1 MPSVGNWISELTNT
15 TGIGPVTLSGVL
27 TAGLVRFGDVF
38 TSEQVW
44 YTIENGNNREAGI
57 GTYNPATDV
66 LTRTTIHATL
76 NAGTYNNSSPVAIDL
91 VGPSV
96 VSCTFNTT
104 AFDEVF
110 AHINDLVN
118 PHGTD
123 FLELLDTPISYVGAG
138 GQFPYVNLAEDG
150 IEFATQFYVDA
161 LGIIHVDGQVEFH
174 AFVHFFLSATFDD
187 DHNIHLETFA
197 NGFNSIQSMRV
208 DYSTG
213 AHTTGAEEAVFLI
226 SIDRSAS
233 AGGEIHGI
241 DISATSGAVRSHA
254 MTIHPGLDA
263 LEQYV
268 GTFLTPDTV
277 LSNAV
282 DITTQAGDP
291 LNNVPVFVLNA
302 DTITIGSANKFSE
315 VEVILDTVA
324 SGVGIKP
331 LFEFSTGVGT
341 WTIFSP
347 IDGTDGFKSNGLIS
361 WDPLNILTWA
371 PGAGSEYLIRIT
383 RTQNSLGTVPI
394 EQTIKSAATSVFRWD
409 SLGDLN
415 INKLY
420 TIGEIGLGEPVPL
433 GTLHV
438 KTGDSGVA
446 SVDTLANEIVIECF
460 GDTGMSIITPNIRT
474 GHIHFGDPEN
484 SSAGGIHYDHLV
496 DSFSIEVN
504 ATIALTIDLNNNIGI
519 GTILPAQDLSG
530 DTADL
535 TGTFIHIKDI
545 SGKAGL
551 IIEGTSG
558 GATIDLIDL
567 GGAANDKWMRLT
579 RDSGITKFQALTD
592 LAGFGID
599 NVLVMDHGVGYVG
612 MGEGAPIGNFHVKS
626 ADSGV
631 GSPFGSATQCIVEGA
646 SVAGVSVLSTSAGY
660 IVFGDAADNRAGD
673 LKFDHATDTFTL
685 NIGGSDVLT
694 ALISGNIGIGT
705 LTPDF
710 KLEVEGTL
718 FGGVSAVSSFQTNN
732 GLAFDYSAG
741 DCRISACA
749 VGANS
754 RSVEIRALSGGV
766 PNTDQLKL
774 YFDGNIGINQNVPTS
789 RLHITEVVAGAVSP
803 LLLHNEVLSA
813 TSEVNIRFA
822 PTTAETVRYAEIG
835 AINNGSNLIDLIFK
849 PGAGATIIEQ
859 MRLTSSGHLSLG
871 NGAPVD
877 FALNV
882 HGVNASHATGP
893 TTAWTTS
900 LDAHPLL
907 QFLPYTH
914 DNINIAFDAYF
925 NGSWISSDGGSN
937 FNMTKNGDRLKFQY
951 DSGVVAGNT
960 ITWNEG
966 LILTTAGHFG
976 IGVVPGNRL
985 SVLSDVSSSAIA
997 IFTHNTSSLPYGIA
1011 IDFSVA
1017 TPNNATQYFQFMQDA
1032 TAPRCIIYSNG
1043 DIYNVLGGYNTISD
1057 KRIKHNIIPATSKLG
1072 DLGKLKVRNFNLN
1085 ADIHADMPKLIGFV
1099 ADEVELIFPGL
1110 VTEINIAKN
1119 GEEPVMRKTVK
1130 TSLLIPM
1137 LVKAVQELT
1146 ERLEKLENP

>member
-161 LGIIHVDGQVEFH
+161 LGIVHVDGQVEFH

-415 INKLY
+415 INRLY

-446 SVDTLANEIVIECF
+446 SVDILANEIVIECF

-484 SSAGGIHYDHLV
+484 SSAGGIHYNHVD
-496 DSFSIEVN
+496 DSFTIEVN
-504 ATIALTIDLNNNIGI
+504 ADTNAFVIIATGDVGI
-519 GTILPAQDLSG
+519 GTSTPSSNMVGSSPKFTGRYLHIFDAAQAGIILEGSG
-530 DTADL
+530 AVTMD
-535 TGTFIHIKDI
+535 
-545 SGKAGL
+545 
-551 IIEGTSG
+551 
-558 GATIDLIDL
+558 
-567 GGAANDKWMRLT
+567 W
-579 RDSGITKFQALTD
+579 
-592 LAGFGID
+592 ID
-599 NVLVMDHGVGYVG
+599 NAESLNNKWLAMEYNNHVFNIFTRNDNVTTKNDNLFVIHTTVNYVG
-612 MGEGAPIGNFHVKS
+612 IGEGAPIGNFHVKS

-685 NIGGSDVLT
+685 NIGGSSVLT
-694 ALISGNIGIGT
+694 ALVSGNIGIGT

-749 VGANS
+749 VSANS
-754 RSVEIRALSGGV
+754 RSVEIRALSLGV
-766 PNTDQLKL
+766 PNDDQLKL
-774 YFDGNIGINQNVPTS
+774 YFNGNVGININAPIAQFEVRSDELMTMALSHSLASGSTAIGFYQIGTRRSYIQHNDVGDDLRIVSEYGDISFWNGTAGVE
-789 RLHITEVVAGAVSP
+789 TE
-803 LLLHNEVLSA
+803 
-813 TSEVNIRFA
+813 
-822 PTTAETVRYAEIG
+822 
-835 AINNGSNLIDLIFK
+835 K
-849 PGAGATIIEQ
+849 
-859 MRLTSSGHLSLG
+859 MRLTDGGDLGVGTPTPGTVFATTLTANIIHLDNTGGSSRMIVDGNVAYLDLVDNNTTANQGWLSLANSGGRATFNALTDVGGTSVGNIIVMHLS
-871 NGAPVD
+871 NGHVSMGT
-877 FALNV
+877 V
-882 HGVNASHATGP
+882 
-893 TTAWTTS
+893 TS
-900 LDAHPLL
+900 AHPL
-907 QFLPYTH
+907 Y
-914 DNINIAFDAYF
+914 ISKDA
-925 NGSWISSDGGSN
+925 
-937 FNMTKNGDRLKFQY
+937 
-951 DSGVVAGNT
+951 A
-960 ITWNEG
+960 
-966 LILTTAGHFG
+966 
-976 IGVVPGNRL
+976 
-985 SVLSDVSSSAIA
+985 SSA
-997 IFTHNTSSLPYGIA
+997 FMRLDNLETSTPYGIL
-1011 IDFSVA
+1011 IDFTSA
-1017 TPNNATQYFQFMQDA
+1017 SPNNATQYFFKADDSTTTRA
-1032 TAPRCIIYSNG
+1032 VLYSNG
-1043 DIYNVLGGYNTISD
+1043 DWYNVLGGYNTISD
-1057 KRIKHNIIPATSKLG
+1057 RRIKHNIIPATSKLG
-1072 DLGKLKVRNFNLN
+1072 DLGKLKVRNYNLN
-1085 ADIHADMPKLIGFV
+1085 ADVHVDMPKLIGFV
-1099 ADEVELIFPGL
+1099 ADEVEQIFPGL
-1110 VTEINIAKN
+1110 VGEINVAKE